1 MFHVNEPTSQSTT
14 GFLDRRHFD
23 QPNTPKRA
31 TTRESCSR
39 EGATGTTSFVLGE
52 RGCPGQTVTGKTR
65 LSSGKS
71 AVFQLDGLCGLRD
84 YMGCQQLQISIM
96 FCGFSLFVLSIFV
109 VGRWG
114 LLIV

>member
-1 MFHVNEPTSQSTT
+1 M
-14 GFLDRRHFD
+14 
-23 QPNTPKRA
+23 
-31 TTRESCSR
+31 
-39 EGATGTTSFVLGE
+39 
-52 RGCPGQTVTGKTR
+52 
-65 LSSGKS
+65 
-71 AVFQLDGLCGLRD
+71 FQLDGLCGLRD